1 MAFGFFKK
9 IKQGLKKAFNFAKD
23 KVIKPI
29 VNTVKPVYDAVK
41 PAISTVGNVVGSSFG
56 VPMAGSIATG
66 IADKGFNVMN
76 AINSGK
82 IRLK

>member
-23 KVIKPI
+23 KIVKPI
-29 VNTVKPVYDAVK
+29 VNTIKPVYDAVK
-41 PAISTVGNVVGSSFG
+41 PAISTIGNVAGASFG

-66 IADKGFNVMN
+66 FADKGFNIMD